1 MPPPP
6 SLCQQFEIL
15 DVEKVEK
22 MKTKLQR
29 ALDNEYAEDS
39 IYDNINKSIELA
51 HGIDVYDIIDP
62 TGKIL
67 HTLAEIVNRLQN
79 ADTLEIMDSGYD
91 IDINSQYEA

>member
-1 MPPPP
+1 MIADTLVTY
-6 SLCQQFEIL
+6 SN
-15 DVEKVEK
+15 EKVEK

>member
-1 MPPPP
+1 MT
-6 SLCQQFEIL
+6 
-15 DVEKVEK
+15 
-22 MKTKLQR
+22 KTRLQK
-29 ALDNEYAEDS
+29 ALDNDYSEDS

-62 TGKIL
+62 TGKTL
-67 HTLAEIVNRLQN
+67 HTLSEIVGRLQN

>member
-1 MPPPP
+1 MIADT
-6 SLCQQFEIL
+6 L
-15 DVEKVEK
+15 VTYGNEKVEK
-22 MKTKLQR
+22 MKTRLQR
-29 ALDNEYAEDS
+29 ALDNDYSEDS

-62 TGKIL
+62 TGRTL
-67 HTLAEIVNRLQN
+67 HTLAEIVGRLQN

>member
-1 MPPPP
+1 MT
-6 SLCQQFEIL
+6 
-15 DVEKVEK
+15 
-22 MKTKLQR
+22 KTRLQK
-29 ALDNEYAEDS
+29 ALDNDYSEDT

-62 TGKIL
+62 TGKTL
-67 HTLAEIVNRLQN
+67 HTLAEIVGRLQN